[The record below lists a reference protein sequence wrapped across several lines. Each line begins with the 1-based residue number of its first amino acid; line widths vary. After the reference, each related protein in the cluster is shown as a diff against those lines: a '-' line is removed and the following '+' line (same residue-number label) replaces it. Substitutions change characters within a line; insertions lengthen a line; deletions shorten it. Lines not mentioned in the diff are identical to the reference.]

1 MKRISIILTL
11 LSASTYMRAQQE
23 IPDSIGSQNLQEI
36 VVKGE
41 RPQIKGEDG
50 IMVVDLPTI
59 VKDKPVTNILEAL
72 GYLPGVVSNGGEIG
86 LSGASSVSIIINGE
100 PTTMPLQNLYQLLY
114 STPVER
120 LKNVEIMYSAPA
132 KYHVNGAV
140 INIVMRTP
148 RPLDGLMGQA
158 TLGYN
163 QANYASYSGGLNAAY
178 AVKDWTFDMNWSLVQ
193 KQSYNRQETYSNH
206 RLDGTLHNIEDDM
219 SQIGKAWTNL
229 VYAAAAYKKL
239 KFSYNGQITSGIRN
253 MSLAAGT
260 FGDFKNIYE
269 GLSPTSYHNIALR
282 YETPFGLTIGGDYT
296 HYYENR
302 CQNLFRGDVEQINS
316 ENYQNITRWHA
327 YLDQEHSIGVWTLG
341 YGVDYQHSDDKS
353 RQTYIFPQQRG
364 FDNTLRE
371 DVASAYIGGQ
381 ASFACGL
388 SFNASLKA
396 EYFHNDYRHNWNMIP
411 QLGATYY
418 ETPKSIFQLNV
429 STQRVYPSY
438 WELHG
443 GTSYIND
450 YSVIL
455 GNPTLQPYMNY
466 SGQLSYIFRQKYAA
480 TLYALYADDYFVQL
494 PYQSTSDLHLIF
506 QTLNLDYSRTVGL
519 QLHLPFDVKNV
530 WNVTATLNVYHAR
543 QKSVKFH
550 DLSFDNKRWG
560 IYAGWDNTIRFTP
573 TSPVSLSVS
582 ASYMAGMIQG
592 GGCMDPLWK
601 IDAGIKWQFGKKRCC
616 EIDLKATDIFNICN
630 PTFKIDF
637 SGQDYCMKSH
647 DMNHNIK
654 CTFVWRFNG
663 FKPKNEVNIDTSRFG
678 AGQ

>member
-1 MKRISIILTL
+1 M
-11 LSASTYMRAQQE
+11 
-23 IPDSIGSQNLQEI
+23 
-36 VVKGE
+36 
-41 RPQIKGEDG
+41 
-50 IMVVDLPTI
+50 
-59 VKDKPVTNILEAL
+59 
-72 GYLPGVVSNGGEIG
+72 
-86 LSGASSVSIIINGE
+86 
-100 PTTMPLQNLYQLLY
+100 
-114 STPVER
+114 
-120 LKNVEIMYSAPA
+120 
-132 KYHVNGAV
+132 
-140 INIVMRTP
+140 
-148 RPLDGLMGQA
+148 
-158 TLGYN
+158 
-163 QANYASYSGGLNAAY
+163 
-178 AVKDWTFDMNWSLVQ
+178 
-193 KQSYNRQETYSNH
+193 
-206 RLDGTLHNIEDDM
+206 
-219 SQIGKAWTNL
+219 
-229 VYAAAAYKKL
+229 
-239 KFSYNGQITSGIRN
+239 
-253 MSLAAGT
+253 
-260 FGDFKNIYE
+260 
-269 GLSPTSYHNIALR
+269 
-282 YETPFGLTIGGDYT
+282 
-296 HYYENR
+296 
-302 CQNLFRGDVEQINS
+302 
-316 ENYQNITRWHA
+316 
-327 YLDQEHSIGVWTLG
+327 
-341 YGVDYQHSDDKS
+341 DYQHSDDKS

-530 WNVTATLNVYHAR
+530 WNVTTTLNVYHAR

-592 GGCMDPLWK
+592 GGRMDPLWK
-601 IDAGIKWQFGKKRCC
+601 IDA
-616 EIDLKATDIFNICN
+616 
-630 PTFKIDF
+630 
-637 SGQDYCMKSH
+637 
-647 DMNHNIK
+647 
-654 CTFVWRFNG
+654 
-663 FKPKNEVNIDTSRFG
+663 
-678 AGQ
+678 